1 MKRKNILSS
10 LWQYMKKS
18 RLSLAGAVIFALA
31 SGGLSL
37 LGPYYIGRARG
48 RYRPG
53 FMGKNPVLSYIPGNN
68 LSAERNIYV
77 PDEYMH

>member
-1 MKRKNILSS
+1 MKRKNVLSS

-37 LGPYYIGRARG
+37 LGPYYIGRAVDVIDQASWEKIL
-48 RYRPG
+48 YY
-53 FMGKNPVLSYIPGNN
+53 LISW
-68 LSAERNIYV
+68 E
-77 PDEYMH
+77 